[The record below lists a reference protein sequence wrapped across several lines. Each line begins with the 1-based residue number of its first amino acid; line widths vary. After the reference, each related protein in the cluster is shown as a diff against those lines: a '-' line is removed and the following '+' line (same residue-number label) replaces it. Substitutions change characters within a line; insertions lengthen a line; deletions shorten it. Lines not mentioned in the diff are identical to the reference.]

1 MLYPSAFTIRR
12 TPSGTSFC
20 RRKRRRHLP
29 YQRAQTALRRIDIS
43 ASTCMLPIPPPPAVV
58 ASSSDRLVLDAQ
70 APAM

>member
-1 MLYPSAFTIRR
+1 MDALQLERPVETRSPTHGRNV
-12 TPSGTSFC
+12 
-20 RRKRRRHLP
+20 KRRRHLP

-70 APAM
+70 TPAM